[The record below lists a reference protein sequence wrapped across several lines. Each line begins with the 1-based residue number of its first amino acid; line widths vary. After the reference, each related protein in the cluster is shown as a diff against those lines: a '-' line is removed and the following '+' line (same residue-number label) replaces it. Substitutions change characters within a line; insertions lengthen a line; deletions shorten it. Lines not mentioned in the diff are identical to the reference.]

1 MRIQVACIRQIW
13 SYSNLSMKFS
23 TANKNSGVTLI
34 ELMIVIVI
42 VGIIAGLAVP
52 QYGSL
57 ISRKA
62 LLSESYRITSLLK
75 LARSES
81 RARGTLVTV
90 ARLDTGWG
98 GQLAVTEVVAT
109 GDDEE
114 IKISAGRGNLSVD
127 ASFDEE
133 TITFNPRGWVQAAF
147 TIGICSSATDNT
159 NGRLISVNRV
169 GKITEGPLEDE
180 SCSQ

>member
-1 MRIQVACIRQIW
+1 
-13 SYSNLSMKFS
+13 MKFS
-23 TANKNSGVTLI
+23 TANKNTGVTLI

-52 QYGSL
+52 RYGSL

-90 ARLDTGWG
+90 TRLDDTDWG
-98 GQLAVTEVVAT
+98 GELTVTEVAAK
-109 GDDEE
+109 GNEE
-114 IKISAGRGNLSVD
+114 IKVSEGRGNLSVD

-133 TITFNPRGWVQAAF
+133 TITFNPRGWVQGPF

-180 SCSQ
+180 SCSR